1 MISPKPVI
9 GLAGGIS
16 SGKSLVAS
24 LLAELGAG
32 IIDSDSLNHEI
43 LARPDVREQLKSWW
57 GSGIFDA
64 NGACDRRKLAKIVFD
79 SETER
84 RRLEGL
90 THPLIEQLRAGM
102 MQRFES
108 DPGITVIVLDSP
120 LLFESGLDK
129 LCDAVVFVEVDED
142 VRLERARDR
151 RGWDPDEIR
160 RREQFQLPLDIKRS
174 RADYLVQ
181 NNSDIHALRRQV
193 ERVYQQIAFSA
204 RPGA

>member
-1 MISPKPVI
+1 
-9 GLAGGIS
+9 
-16 SGKSLVAS
+16 
-24 LLAELGAG
+24 
-32 IIDSDSLNHEI
+32 
-43 LARPDVREQLKSWW
+43 
-57 GSGIFDA
+57 
-64 NGACDRRKLAKIVFD
+64 
-79 SETER
+79 
-84 RRLEGL
+84 
-90 THPLIEQLRAGM
+90 